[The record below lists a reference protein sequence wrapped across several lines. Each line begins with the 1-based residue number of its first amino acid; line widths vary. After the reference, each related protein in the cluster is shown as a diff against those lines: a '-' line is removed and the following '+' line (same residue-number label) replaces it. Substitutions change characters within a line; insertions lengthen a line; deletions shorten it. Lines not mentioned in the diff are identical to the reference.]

1 MGQETENRPFD
12 FAQGKLRT
20 EDGGRKGGD
29 RGRRTENR
37 PFDFAQGKLRTGE
50 RRRETEGQKSRGE

>member
-20 EDGGRKGGD
+20 GDGRQRTERRRQGTEDGG
-29 RGRRTENR
+29 
-37 PFDFAQGKLRTGE
+37 QRTGDGE
-50 RRRETEGQKSRGE
+50 AEEQRRVVTATAVP